1 MEIYFGG
8 MQNTHNK
15 FDIYEI
21 KTSEGTTLLRNLAH
35 IGNTVF
41 LAGSAISLWAP
52 TFIPT
57 GQALT
62 RDVAK
67 LLAEQARMPDKTDRI
82 VEYITS
88 TPFEYINNQC
98 PRTDILGKVLPP
110 LFYPK
115 KPNVIH
121 KAISVLVQKKVIA
134 SVVTT
139 NYDNALES
147 SFPAKGIKV
156 IINESM

>member
-1 MEIYFGG
+1 MIG
-8 MQNTHNK
+8 NK
-15 FDIYEI
+15 FDVYEVN
-21 KTSEGTTLLRNLAH
+21 SSDGTNLLKKLASA
-35 IGNTVF
+35 GKLVL

-67 LLAEQARMPDKTDRI
+67 LLAEQAGLLDKTNQI

-98 PRTDILGKVLPP
+98 PRIDILAKVLPP
-110 LFYPK
+110 LFHPK

-121 KAISVLVQKKVIA
+121 KAISTLVQKKVI
-134 SVVTT
+134 SSIVTT
-139 NYDNALES
+139 NYDNALEVS
-147 SFPAKGIKV
+147 LPNKLIKV
-156 IINESM
+156 IIND